1 MKKIIPNEVKSSI
14 ERLNYVFAKIESYIN
29 TPEFEREGADKYLVP
44 VSLFSAIAEW
54 SGVSED
60 EVFTEILIGLN
71 QKYSPQRIIWL
82 ANPTNNNSG
91 FANIIR
97 RFFTALGKRT
107 RSLCPAYCIRVIKVN
122 DKSSD
127 KVKKI
132 YEDLRKDL
140 FN

>member
-1 MKKIIPNEVKSSI
+1 MKKIIPNEVKSAI
-14 ERLNYVFAKIESYIN
+14 ERLNYVIAQIQSYIN
-29 TPEFEREGADKYLVP
+29 SPEFEREGANKYLLP
-44 VSLFSAIAEW
+44 VSLFSPIAEW
-54 SGVSED
+54 RGLSED
-60 EVFTEILIGLN
+60 EALTEILILMN
-71 QKYSPQRIIWL
+71 KKYCPQRIIWL
-82 ANPTNNNSG
+82 VAPTNNNSG

-132 YEDLRKDL
+132 YEDLKKEL

>member
-1 MKKIIPNEVKSSI
+1 MKKIITNEVKSAI
-14 ERLNYVFAKIESYIN
+14 ERLNYVFAQIESYIN
-29 TPEFEREGADKYLVP
+29 TPEFEREGANKYLVP
-44 VSLFSAIAEW
+44 VSLFSTIAEW

-71 QKYSPQRIIWL
+71 EKYNPQRIIWIG
-82 ANPTNNNSG
+82 NPTKN
-91 FANIIR
+91 
-97 RFFTALGKRT
+97 
-107 RSLCPAYCIRVIKVN
+107 AYCIRVKKVN

-132 YEDLRKDL
+132 SDKVKKIYESLKKEL

>member
-1 MKKIIPNEVKSSI
+1 MKKIIPNEVKSAI
-14 ERLNYVFAKIESYIN
+14 ERLNYVFEQIESYIN

-44 VSLFSAIAEW
+44 VSLFSPIAEW

-60 EVFTEILIGLN
+60 EVVTEILIGLN
-71 QKYSPQRIIWL
+71 EKYSPQRIIWL
-82 ANPTNNNSG
+82 TDPTNNNSG

-107 RSLCPAYCIRVIKVN
+107 RSLCPAYCIRVKKVN

-127 KVKKI
+127 KVKQAG
-132 YEDLRKDL
+132 
-140 FN
+140 